1 MNTCKVLVAD
11 DHELILTSIRS
22 ILVNKFSIN
31 SDNISVFTSSGQVL
45 DEIKNVKYD
54 LYILDLEFQEL
65 SGFDLIQ
72 SIREKDCDARIIIC
86 TMHQEV
92 WNINR
97 LLDADV
103 DGVIL
108 KNSANMYLEQAINCV
123 TRGGKFLC
131 PRFKEIQ
138 YKSQAYK
145 NKIKKHVLTDREKE
159 VLKLVVNGHS
169 SKEIATLLD
178 ISENG
183 VEKHRKNLFL
193 KLDVENVVQLVRVA
207 IYHRLIE
214 I

>member
-1 MNTCKVLVAD
+1 MDTCKVLVAD
-11 DHELILTSIRS
+11 DHELILTSICS

-45 DEIKNVKYD
+45 DEIKNTKYD
-54 LYILDLEFQEL
+54 LYILDLEFQGL

-72 SIREKDCDARIIIC
+72 SIREKDCAARIIIC

-97 LLDADV
+97 LLEADV
-103 DGVIL
+103 NGVIL
-108 KNSANMYLEQAINCV
+108 KNSANIYLEQAINCV
-123 TRGGKFLC
+123 TKGGKFLC
-131 PRFKEIQ
+131 PKFKEIQ

-159 VLKLVVNGHS
+159 VLKLVVDGYS

>member
-1 MNTCKVLVAD
+1 MDICKVLVAD
-11 DHELILTSIRS
+11 DHELILTAICN
-22 ILVNKFSIN
+22 ILTNRFSIDKD
-31 SDNISVFTSSGQVL
+31 SISVFTSSGQVL
-45 DEIKNVKYD
+45 NETRNTRYD
-54 LYILDLEFQEL
+54 LYILDLEFREL

-72 SIREKDCDARIIIC
+72 SIREKDRDAKIIIC

-97 LLDADV
+97 LLEADV

-108 KNSANMYLEQAINCV
+108 KNSANIYLEQAINCV
-123 TRGGKFLC
+123 AKGGKFLC
-131 PRFKEIQ
+131 PKFKEVQ
-138 YKSQAYK
+138 YKSQVYK

-159 VLKLVVNGHS
+159 VLKLVVDGYS
-169 SKEIATLLD
+169 SKEIASLLG

-183 VEKHRKNLFL
+183 VEKHRKNLYL

-207 IYHRLIE
+207 IYHRLVE